1 MEPQPRADGRWRLRF
16 TLAPQAAAGAASARV
31 AGSFTGWQ
39 GQWIPMT
46 RTADGGF
53 EATVDVPPGVQLYKF
68 VLDGTR
74 WIADPANPARSEDG
88 QGGHNSVLRLGP
100 LAALDATGARPD
112 DGVIEG
118 AAVVHDPT
126 TVRDRWPVPGEGWR
140 VRLRTL
146 RGDVA
151 AAGLWIAAPAPG
163 APTGAGA
170 PSASERPMARI
181 GTDGPFDVWEGTIPV
196 PVLASGAPA
205 ALPIL
210 YTFTLRD
217 GTTMERDPKTYSL
230 DPTKAAFRTPD
241 WAKDAVWYQVMVDRF
256 RNGDPSND
264 PNGTIPWDHDWY
276 QPFGSEGKDGQ
287 TFYRH
292 YVFSRFAG
300 GDLQGLQDRLPY
312 LRDLGVNALYL
323 MPMFQASTPHKYNA
337 TSFIHVDE
345 HFGTSGDYAPAEAK
359 EDLLDPAT
367 WTFTPTDRRFL
378 AFIREA
384 KRMGFRVVIDGV
396 FNHCGTN
403 HPAFRDLKVHGK
415 SSRYADWFDIT
426 SWDPFAYEAWWG
438 FSELPVFR
446 KDPDTGLAS
455 ASVRKH
461 IFDVTRRWMDPDGD
475 GDPSDG
481 VDGWRLDVPNEV
493 PLPFWHEWCALVRR
507 INPEAYVVG
516 EIWERADQWLDG
528 RAFDAVMNYEFAKPA
543 IAWVIDRREKITAS
557 EFDRRLAELRMAYAP
572 ECSYAMMNLLDSHDT
587 DRIASMARNPDRK
600 YNHLNREQEGNP
612 YDAGRPGDEDRA
624 RQRLLALLQMTYV
637 GAPMVYYGDEAG
649 MWGSNDPNN
658 RRPMLWDDL
667 PPNQNPQERPDAAM
681 REHYRS
687 VIGLRRSLPALR
699 TGSYRTLLADD
710 AQDVLAFVRE
720 KDGQRVVVALNASTK
735 PATVSLPVDGAFR
748 DVFGAPA
755 PGDDG
760 LRRVTVPP
768 LGGRVWVSE

>member
-1 MEPQPRADGRWRLRF
+1 
-16 TLAPQAAAGAASARV
+16 
-31 AGSFTGWQ
+31 
-39 GQWIPMT
+39 
-46 RTADGGF
+46 
-53 EATVDVPPGVQLYKF
+53 
-68 VLDGTR
+68 
-74 WIADPANPARSEDG
+74 
-88 QGGHNSVLRLGP
+88 
-100 LAALDATGARPD
+100 
-112 DGVIEG
+112 
-118 AAVVHDPT
+118 
-126 TVRDRWPVPGEGWR
+126 
-140 VRLRTL
+140 
-146 RGDVA
+146 
-151 AAGLWIAAPAPG
+151 
-163 APTGAGA
+163 
-170 PSASERPMARI
+170 
-181 GTDGPFDVWEGTIPV
+181 
-196 PVLASGAPA
+196 
-205 ALPIL
+205 
-210 YTFTLRD
+210 
-217 GTTMERDPKTYSL
+217 
-230 DPTKAAFRTPD
+230 
-241 WAKDAVWYQVMVDRF
+241 
-256 RNGDPSND
+256 
-264 PNGTIPWDHDWY
+264 
-276 QPFGSEGKDGQ
+276 
-287 TFYRH
+287 
-292 YVFSRFAG
+292 
-300 GDLQGLQDRLPY
+300 
-312 LRDLGVNALYL
+312 
-323 MPMFQASTPHKYNA
+323 
-337 TSFIHVDE
+337 
-345 HFGTSGDYAPAEAK
+345 
-359 EDLLDPAT
+359 
-367 WTFTPTDRRFL
+367 
-378 AFIREA
+378 
-384 KRMGFRVVIDGV
+384 
-396 FNHCGTN
+396 
-403 HPAFRDLKVHGK
+403 
-415 SSRYADWFDIT
+415 
-426 SWDPFAYEAWWG
+426 
-438 FSELPVFR
+438 
-446 KDPDTGLAS
+446 
-455 ASVRKH
+455 VRKH

-748 DVFGAPA
+748 DAFGAPA

-760 LRRVTVPP
+760 LRRATVPP
-768 LGGRVWVSE
+768 LAGRVWVSE

>member
-1 MEPQPRADGRWRLRF
+1 M
-16 TLAPQAAAGAASARV
+16 LAPQAAAGAASARV

-151 AAGLWIAAPAPG
+151 ATGLWIDAPAPG
-163 APTGAGA
+163 APAGRPPA
-170 PSASERPMARI
+170 NERPMALV

-345 HFGTSGDYAPAEAK
+345 HFGTRGDYAPAEAK

-481 VDGWRLDVPNEV
+481 IDGWRLDVPNEV

-543 IAWVIDRREKITAS
+543 ISWVIDRREKITAS

-667 PPNQNPQERPDAAM
+667 PPNQNPQERPDASM

-699 TGSYRTLLADD
+699 TGSYRTVLADD

-720 KDGQRVVVALNASTK
+720 KEGQRVVVALNASTK

-755 PGDDG
+755 SGDDG
-760 LRRVTVPP
+760 LRRATVPP
-768 LGGRVWVSE
+768 LAGRVWVSE

>member
-53 EATVDVPPGVQLYKF
+53 EATIDVPPGVQLYKF

-151 AAGLWIAAPAPG
+151 ATGLWIDAPAPG
-163 APTGAGA
+163 APAGRPPA
-170 PSASERPMARI
+170 NERPMALV

-256 RNGDPSND
+256 RNGDSSND

-403 HPAFRDLKVHGK
+403 HPAFRDLKVHGQ

-481 VDGWRLDVPNEV
+481 IDGWRLDVPNEV

-699 TGSYRTLLADD
+699 TGSYRTVLADD

-760 LRRVTVPP
+760 LRRATVPP
-768 LGGRVWVSE
+768 LAGRVWVSE

>member
-151 AAGLWIAAPAPG
+151 ATGLWIDAPAPG
-163 APTGAGA
+163 APAGRPPA
-170 PSASERPMARI
+170 NERPMALV

-345 HFGTSGDYAPAEAK
+345 HFGTRGDYAPAEAK

-481 VDGWRLDVPNEV
+481 IDGWRLDVPNEV

-543 IAWVIDRREKITAS
+543 ISWVIDRREKITAS

-667 PPNQNPQERPDAAM
+667 PPNQNPQERPDAAI

-699 TGSYRTLLADD
+699 TGSYRTVLADD

-720 KDGQRVVVALNASTK
+720 KEGQRVVVALNASTK

-755 PGDDG
+755 SGDDG
-760 LRRVTVPP
+760 LRRATVPP
-768 LGGRVWVSE
+768 LAGRVWVSE